1 MYVLF
6 SPMKNIFIVT
16 LFYLLLCF
24 SPACAQKSGFVSRYI
39 NSLVNDTASNSKPRF
54 LIYPTVGY
62 SPETNWE
69 FGLSSLFVYYA
80 RQDTTN
86 RLSEI
91 NAFTFFTLENQ
102 YGLWLDHNLF
112 THKNKWVFPGRFRFQ
127 SFPVLYYGIGPD
139 SPSDYVARVDTRQLQ
154 IKERVLRQVLPNFYT
169 GLEMDFQQLSS
180 VTFTPATSSAVELPT
195 GSQGSA
201 NLAFGWGVLYDTR
214 HNVLNVRE
222 GFFSELALLR
232 YDKAWGSDFSFTTI
246 ISDNRFYKRINER
259 DVLATQLLG
268 QFNRGDIPFNQLALL
283 GGESINRGYY
293 LGRYRDKNQLAA
305 QVEYRMLPFPF
316 AKRWGAAVFGSSG
329 TVFNDFSKL
338 SFDNI
343 VWSGG
348 GGVRFLIFPKKDIY
362 TRVDVA
368 FTKEKP
374 GFYFFIGEAF

>member
-1 MYVLF
+1 M
-6 SPMKNIFIVT
+6 
-16 LFYLLLCF
+16 
-24 SPACAQKSGFVSRYI
+24 
-39 NSLVNDTASNSKPRF
+39 
-54 LIYPTVGY
+54 
-62 SPETNWE
+62 
-69 FGLSSLFVYYA
+69 YYA
-80 RQDTTN
+80 KQDTTN

-91 NAFTFFTLENQ
+91 SAFTFFTLENQ

-112 THKNKWVFPGRFRFQ
+112 THQNKWVFPGRFRYQ
-127 SFPVLYYGIGPD
+127 SFPVLYHGIGPGTPPD
-139 SPSDYVARVDTRQLQ
+139 HIAQVDTRQLQ

-180 VTFTPATSSAVELPT
+180 VTFTPATSLAVELPT

-222 GFFSELALLR
+222 GIFSELALLR
-232 YDKAWGSDFSFTTI
+232 YDKAWGSDYSFSTL

-259 DVLATQLLG
+259 DVLATQVLG
-268 QFNRGDIPFNQLALL
+268 QFNVGDIPFNQLALL

-305 QVEYRMLPFPF
+305 QVEYRMLPFSF

-329 TVFNDFSKL
+329 TVFSDFKKL